1 MSVRTRLSLPLAL
14 CGGLLLAGV
23 AIAIVGEAGGVSGSV
38 ALICGVAALVA
49 LASGLAYAELGMRK
63 PLHALITELR
73 RDSPAS
79 DAGSPEEITE
89 ILHAVQRIQT
99 RVTELDA
106 RLSLEQ
112 ERCADAE
119 RARRDAEERYSLSV
133 DRANDG
139 FWERDLPS
147 QSIRFSARWLGML
160 GYREGNLLSSA
171 AQWQSLLHP
180 DDREA
185 ILIRLANHIEGLTPH
200 FEAEYR
206 IRAADANYRWISSRG
221 TVLRHASGKPYRMIM
236 LDNDIHARRSIEE
249 TLVQAAEGLSRV
261 SGMDFFRAL
270 MSSLS
275 GILGT
280 RDNLVCFCLD
290 DPPTR
295 VRTLAYL
302 KKGEFLENFDYELAG
317 TSCGAVIERGEVV
330 YVPSGVCD
338 IWPVERQYD
347 RDSYIGVP
355 LYDSAARLIGHFAC
369 MDDKPMRQDMPHLA
383 IFRIFAVRAAAE
395 LERMR
400 LKQAL
405 DAVSSQDPDVQSA
418 SRN

>member
-1 MSVRTRLSLPLAL
+1 MSLRTGLSLPLAL
-14 CGGLLLAGV
+14 CGGLLAAG
-23 AIAIVGEAGGVSGSV
+23 IAIGVVGEAGGLSRLF
-38 ALICGVAALVA
+38 ALICGFAAIVA
-49 LASGLAYAELGMRK
+49 LLIGLAYAELGVRK
-63 PLHALITELR
+63 PLRDLITQLHRDAPVSDVPSTEEIALIR
-73 RDSPAS
+73 
-79 DAGSPEEITE
+79 
-89 ILHAVQRIQT
+89 HAVQQNQARLI
-99 RVTELDA
+99 ELDA
-106 RLSLEQ
+106 RLSHEQ
-112 ERCADAE
+112 ERCAAAE

-139 FWERDLPS
+139 FWEQDLPS

-160 GYREGNLLSSA
+160 GYREGSLSGA
-171 AQWQSLLHP
+171 AQWQSLLHQ

-185 ILIRLANHIEGLTPH
+185 ILIRLANHLEGLTPH

-206 IRAADANYRWISSRG
+206 IRAADGNYRWILSRG

-236 LDNDIHARRSIEE
+236 MDNDIHARRQIEE
-249 TLVQAAEGLSRV
+249 TLVQAAEGLSQV

-270 MSSLS
+270 MASLS

-295 VRTLAYL
+295 VRTLAYYSN
-302 KKGEFLENFDYELAG
+302 GEFSENFDYELEG
-317 TSCGAVIERGEVV
+317 TSCGAVIARSEVV
-330 YVPSGVCD
+330 YVPTGVCD

-355 LYDSAARLIGHFAC
+355 LYDSRGRLIGHFAC
-369 MDDKPMRQDMPHLA
+369 MDGKPMRQDMPHLA

-405 DAVSSQDPDVQSA
+405 DAARPLVTDVQSA
-418 SRN
+418 NRN

>member
-1 MSVRTRLSLPLAL
+1 MNLRTGLSLPLAL

-23 AIAIVGEAGGVSGSV
+23 AIGIVGEPAGVSRSV
-38 ALICGVAALVA
+38 ALICGIAAIVPL
-49 LASGLAYAELGMRK
+49 LIGSTYGELGVRK
-63 PLHALITELR
+63 PLRVLIEELR

-79 DAGSPEEITE
+79 DANSPEEVTQIR
-89 ILHAVQRIQT
+89 HAVQRIQT

-112 ERCADAE
+112 ARCADAE
-119 RARRDAEERYSLSV
+119 RARRDAEERYALSV

-160 GYREGNLLSSA
+160 GYREGNLSSA

-185 ILIRLANHIEGLTPH
+185 IQIRLANHIEGLTPH

-206 IRAADANYRWISSRG
+206 IRAADGNYRWISSRG

-236 LDNDIHARRSIEE
+236 MDNDIHACRLIEE
-249 TLVQAAEGLSRV
+249 TLVQAAEGLSQV
-261 SGMDFFRAL
+261 SGMNFFRAL

-275 GILGT
+275 SILGT

-295 VRTLAYL
+295 VRTLAYYTN
-302 KKGEFLENFDYELAG
+302 GEFLENFDYELAG

-355 LYDSAARLIGHFAC
+355 LYDSGARLIGHFAC

-395 LERMR
+395 LERLR

-405 DAVSSQDPDVQSA
+405 DAVSSQDPDVQLA

>member
-1 MSVRTRLSLPLAL
+1 MSLRTRLSLPLAL
-14 CGGLLLAGV
+14 SAALLLVG
-23 AIAIVGEAGGVSGSV
+23 IAIEIFGEPAGVSGSI
-38 ALICGVAALVA
+38 AAICGMAALVA

-63 PLHALITELR
+63 PLHALIAELR

-89 ILHAVQRIQT
+89 IRHSVQRIQT

-112 ERCADAE
+112 ARCADAE

-160 GYREGNLLSSA
+160 GYREGNLSSA

-206 IRAADANYRWISSRG
+206 IRAADDHFRWILSRG

-236 LDNDIHARRSIEE
+236 MDNDIHARRTIEE
-249 TLVQAAEGLSRV
+249 TLVQAAEGLSQV

-302 KKGEFLENFDYELAG
+302 KKGEFLENFEYELAG

-347 RDSYIGVP
+347 RDSYLGVP
-355 LYDSAARLIGHFAC
+355 LYDSGARLIGHFAC
-369 MDDKPMRQDMPHLA
+369 MDGKPMRQDMPHLA

-405 DAVSSQDPDVQSA
+405 EEVSSLVPDARSA
-418 SRN
+418 SRS

>member
-23 AIAIVGEAGGVSGSV
+23 AIAIVGEAVGVSGSV
-38 ALICGVAALVA
+38 ALICGVAAIVA

-112 ERCADAE
+112 ERCAEAE

-160 GYREGNLLSSA
+160 GYREGNLSSA

-185 ILIRLANHIEGLTPH
+185 IQIRLANHIEGLTPH

-206 IRAADANYRWISSRG
+206 IRAADGNYRWISSRG
-221 TVLRHASGKPYRMIM
+221 TVL
-236 LDNDIHARRSIEE
+236 
-249 TLVQAAEGLSRV
+249 
-261 SGMDFFRAL
+261 
-270 MSSLS
+270 
-275 GILGT
+275 
-280 RDNLVCFCLD
+280 
-290 DPPTR
+290 
-295 VRTLAYL
+295 
-302 KKGEFLENFDYELAG
+302 
-317 TSCGAVIERGEVV
+317 
-330 YVPSGVCD
+330 
-338 IWPVERQYD
+338 
-347 RDSYIGVP
+347 
-355 LYDSAARLIGHFAC
+355 
-369 MDDKPMRQDMPHLA
+369 
-383 IFRIFAVRAAAE
+383 
-395 LERMR
+395 
-400 LKQAL
+400 
-405 DAVSSQDPDVQSA
+405 
-418 SRN
+418 